1 MIKRIVCFGDSN
13 TYGLDA
19 EGACRYDEN
28 TRWPCILA
36 KQLGEGYSVVE
47 EGLCGRTSVFQDPL
61 KEGMA
66 GIDYITPCM
75 LSHKPIDL
83 LIIML
88 GTNDAKERFSA
99 TSRNIADGIIRLA
112 VKAQYTDAWHTK
124 PYILLISPVPI
135 DDLYI
140 GTSAGA
146 GLGRGCAEKTHSIE
160 PLLRQAAQA
169 KSWYYMNA
177 ADFAVVSSVDY
188 THLTAESHIA
198 LGNAV
203 AKKVMEII

>member
-1 MIKRIVCFGDSN
+1 MKRIICFGDSN

-19 EGACRYDEN
+19 ERSCRFDED
-28 TRWPCILA
+28 TRWPCVLA
-36 KQLGEGYSVVE
+36 KRLGQGYSVVE
-47 EGLCGRTSVFQDPL
+47 EGLCGRTAVFQDPL

-99 TSRNIADGIIRLA
+99 TARNIVDGIIRLA
-112 VKAQYTDAWHTK
+112 VKAQYTDAWNNEPH
-124 PYILLISPVPI
+124 ILLISPVPV

-140 GTSAGA
+140 GTPAGA
-146 GLGRGCAEKTHSIE
+146 SLGRECAEKTHTIE
-160 PLLRQAAQA
+160 PLLYQAAHA
-169 KSWYYMNA
+169 KGWYYMNA
-177 ADFAVVSSVDY
+177 ADFAAVGSFDY
-188 THLTAESHIA
+188 IHFTAESHIA
-198 LGNAV
+198 LGKA
-203 AKKVMEII
+203 AAEKVIEII